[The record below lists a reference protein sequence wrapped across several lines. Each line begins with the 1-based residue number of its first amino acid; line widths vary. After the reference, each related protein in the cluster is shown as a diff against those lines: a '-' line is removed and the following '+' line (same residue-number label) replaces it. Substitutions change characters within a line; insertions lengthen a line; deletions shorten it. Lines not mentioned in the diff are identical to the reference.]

1 MDLGLKGCTA
11 LVAAASSGLGLGAAR
26 ALAAE
31 GAHVS
36 ICARDPDRLARAH
49 KEVEEA
55 GPGRVISVALDLA
68 DSDAVTDWVE
78 RTATDFGGLHVVVT
92 NSPGVPHGPADVFT
106 VDQYREAIDAVMLP
120 HIAITLAAI
129 PHLSRMEWGRIL
141 MITSEAVCQPL
152 PGTALSATSRLGV
165 LGYAKSL
172 VPLLGPRGITVN
184 VLAPGCHDT
193 PSFEGFIGARG
204 GSRETA
210 LREIT
215 DEIPTRHVGSA
226 SDFGAVTAF
235 LASRQ
240 AAFITGA
247 VLRVDG
253 GSTRGI

>member
-1 MDLGLKGCTA
+1 MDLGLKGRVA

-55 GPGRVISVALDLA
+55 GPGRVMSTVVDLA
-68 DSDAVTDWVE
+68 DADAVTNWAG
-78 RTATDFGGLHVVVT
+78 RTAAELGGLHVVVT
-92 NSPGVPHGPADVFT
+92 NSPGVPHGTADAFT
-106 VDQYREAIDAVMLP
+106 VGQYREAIDAVMLP

-129 PHLSRMEWGRIL
+129 PHLSRAEWGRIL
-141 MITSEAVCQPL
+141 MITSEAVRQPL

-193 PSFEGFIGARG
+193 PAFGGFVAAHG
-204 GSRETA
+204 GTFHAA
-210 LREIT
+210 LKEIT
-215 DEIPTRHVGSA
+215 DEIPARRIGSA
-226 SDFGAVTAF
+226 SDFGAVAAF
-235 LASRQ
+235 LASDQ
-240 AAFITGA
+240 AAFVTGA
-247 VLRVDG
+247 VLPVDG
-253 GSTRGI
+253 GKTRGV